1 MKQYFHL
8 SRCLLAVAFAIAITA
23 APAYA
28 TSTPSTVGPL
38 LGGYWSDF
46 LDHWSGVFQ
55 KQNGIILAALGLG
68 AVSLLIITRGKWKK

>member
-1 MKQYFHL
+1 MNQRFHFF
-8 SRCLLAVAFAIAITA
+8 RGLLVVAMAIALTA
-23 APAYA
+23 APAFA
-28 TSTPSTVGPL
+28 ASSPSTVGPL

-46 LDHWSGVFQ
+46 LDHWGGVFQ